1 MQTSRKKQ
9 LAGIWGGPALLGLWA
24 STANASVF
32 WLFDPKGVMADT
44 DLYYMIVDLLTM
56 GAIVGVTAL
65 LVIWFMWRYHKG
77 KNRGSYHPEWSHSSF
92 LEVVVWGIPIIAVG
106 FLAYFAVRGTFELNP
121 YNPTILARDTQTAGK
136 PVRVDVV
143 ATDWQWLFVY
153 PQYHMAVANQLVL
166 PEHRP
171 VFFRLTSTSVTSGF
185 FIPQL
190 VGMIDAMP
198 GMRTKD
204 ALESGHV
211 GEYQGI
217 ASDYA
222 GAGTSWMT
230 FKTRI
235 VSQENFIGWVHKV
248 QSSPAV
254 MTESGFN
261 RFARPYINVHHRVVY
276 FSQVPSGLFDRV
288 LMEVMRGKTWP
299 VPPQM
304 TENMVAYI
312 QKQSAEHRD

>member
-1 MQTSRKKQ
+1 MQTSRIKR
-9 LAGIWGGPALLGLWA
+9 LAGIWGCLGFLGLWA
-24 STANASVF
+24 NTANAGVF

-44 DLYYMIVDLLTM
+44 DLYYMLVDVLTM
-56 GAIVGVTAL
+56 GAIVGTTAL

-92 LEVVVWGIPIIAVG
+92 LEVIVWGVPIIAVG

-121 YNPTILARDTQTAGK
+121 YDPTILTRVAKPAEK
-136 PVRVDVV
+136 PVKVDVI

-171 VFFRLTSTSVTSGF
+171 VFFRLTSTAVTSGF

-190 VGMIDAMP
+190 VGMIDVMP
-198 GMRTKD
+198 GMRTKN
-204 ALESGHV
+204 ALESSHI

-217 ASDYA
+217 SSDYA

-230 FKTRI
+230 FKTHI
-235 VSQENFIGWVHKV
+235 VGQEDFAGWVQKV
-248 QSSPAV
+248 QSSPTT
-254 MTESGFN
+254 MTEAQFN
-261 RFARPYINVHHRVVY
+261 AFAMPYINVHHRVVY
-276 FSQVPSGLFDRV
+276 FSQVPSGLFDHV
-288 LMEVMRGKTWP
+288 IMEVMHGKTWP
-299 VPPQM
+299 VPPMM